1 MQDRTNFLIILTKLI
16 ILVIPFKIRKFLLFY
31 VNFRQIYYSF
41 TGIIVFFFFVFENF
55 AQVLRQKIITTYTE
69 NSSEIYVTC

>member
-1 MQDRTNFLIILTKLI
+1 MQILD
-16 ILVIPFKIRKFLLFY
+16 KFTIHLQEYLH
-31 VNFRQIYYSF
+31 
-41 TGIIVFFFFVFENF
+41 FFFVFENF